1 MAETATATMG
11 PLTVVT
17 FPAEIDM
24 AIAGAI
30 GEQVAAALAPGV
42 PR

>member
-1 MAETATATMG
+1 MG
-11 PLTVVT
+11 PLIVVI

-24 AIAGAI
+24 ATAGAV
-30 GEQVAAALAPGV
+30 GDRVAAALAPAC

>member
-1 MAETATATMG
+1 MADTATATMG
-11 PLTVVT
+11 LLTVVT

-24 AIAGAI
+24 ATAGAI
-30 GEQVAAALAPGV
+30 GGQLAAALAPAC